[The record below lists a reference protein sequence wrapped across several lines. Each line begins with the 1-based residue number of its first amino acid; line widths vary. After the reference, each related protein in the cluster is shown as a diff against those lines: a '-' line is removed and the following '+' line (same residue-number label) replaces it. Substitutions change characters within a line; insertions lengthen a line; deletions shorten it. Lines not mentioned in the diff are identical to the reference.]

1 MDERDRHA
9 LGMKTR
15 RSVLGDAHV
24 DRAEAGKTAF
34 SADFQDL
41 ITRYAWGEIWTRE
54 RFDHKTRRLL
64 VLAMMVALGRWEEFV
79 MHVRAA
85 LFEGELEPDDIKE
98 VLMQSAIYCGV
109 PAANTAFKEAAQTIA
124 DYENKT
130 NG

>member
-1 MDERDRHA
+1 MDERERHA
-9 LGMKTR
+9 QGMKAR
-15 RSVLGDAHV
+15 RTVLGDAHV
-24 DRAEAGKTAF
+24 DRAEANKTSF
-34 SADFQDL
+34 SEEFQDL

-109 PAANTAFKEAAQTIA
+109 PAANTAFKEAAATVA
-124 DYENKT
+124 EYEKSKA
-130 NG
+130 

>member
-1 MDERDRHA
+1 MDERERHA
-9 LGMKTR
+9 MGMKTR
-15 RSVLGDAHV
+15 RTVLGNAHV
-24 DRAEAGKTAF
+24 DRADASKTSF
-34 SADFQDL
+34 SEEFQDL

-109 PAANTAFKEAAQTIA
+109 PAANTAFKEAAATVA
-124 DYENKT
+124 EYENSKA
-130 NG
+130 

>member
-1 MDERDRHA
+1 MDERERHA
-9 LGMKTR
+9 KGMTTR
-15 RSVLGDAHV
+15 RTVLGNAHV
-24 DRAEAGKTAF
+24 DRAEANKTNF
-34 SADFQDL
+34 SEEFQDL

-98 VLMQSAIYCGV
+98 VLLQSAIYCGV
-109 PAANTAFKEAAQTIA
+109 PAANTAFKEAAGVIA
-124 DYENKT
+124 EYEKNK
-130 NG
+130 G

>member
-24 DRAEAGKTAF
+24 DRAEAGKTDF

-41 ITRYAWGEIWTRE
+41 ISRYAWGEIWTRE

-85 LFEGELEPDDIKE
+85 LFEGELEPEDIKE

-109 PAANTAFKEAAQTIA
+109 PAANTAFKEAAATVA
-124 DYENKT
+124 EYEKMT

>member
-15 RSVLGDAHV
+15 RSVLGNAHV
-24 DRAEAGKTAF
+24 DRAEANKTGF
-34 SADFQDL
+34 TEEFQDL
-41 ITRYAWGEIWTRE
+41 ISRYAWGEIWTRE

-98 VLMQSAIYCGV
+98 VLMQAAIYCGV
-109 PAANTAFKEAAQTIA
+109 PAANTAFKEAAETVA
-124 DYENKT
+124 EYEKSK
-130 NG
+130 G

>member
-1 MDERDRHA
+1 MDERERHA
-9 LGMKTR
+9 KGMTTR
-15 RSVLGDAHV
+15 RTVLGNAHV
-24 DRAEAGKTAF
+24 DRAEANKTTF
-34 SADFQDL
+34 SEEFQDL

-98 VLMQSAIYCGV
+98 VWKSV
-109 PAANTAFKEAAQTIA
+109 V
-124 DYENKT
+124 
-130 NG
+130 